1 MASTQY
7 SFERREEKYFLTP
20 VQYEA
25 LLTPL
30 RQHMHAD
37 KHEQYTICSLYCD
50 TPDWQLI
57 RTSLEKPY
65 YKEKL
70 RVRSYGTPTPD
81 GRVFVELKKKV
92 GGIVYKRECSGADC
106 PRDQLVP
113 ADVRRAAA
121 CAHRL

>member
-37 KHEQYTICSLYCD
+37 EHEQYTICSLYCD

-57 RTSLEKPY
+57 RTSLE
-65 YKEKL
+65 
-70 RVRSYGTPTPD
+70 SPTI
-81 GRVFVELKKKV
+81 RK
-92 GGIVYKRECSGADC
+92 SS
-106 PRDQLVP
+106 
-113 ADVRRAAA
+113 A
-121 CAHRL
+121 CAATARPHRTDACS